1 MNDRHIGKG
10 EVNMTREAQRDQFI
24 DIMAKFT
31 SYAGKHLPD
40 DVGTKLKELRA
51 MEDTPMAGIFYDAM
65 DKDLRM
71 ADELDRPCCQDT
83 GVIQYFVRVG
93 SRFPLIDEIEDC
105 LREAVKK
112 ATVEAPLRH
121 NVVEVFDEK
130 NTGNNVGTRI
140 PWIDWEIVPHSDEAN
155 IYMYMAGGGCS
166 LPGTAKVLMPLEGYE
181 GLVKFVFD
189 QIISYGINA
198 CPPLLVG
205 IGIAGSVEVAAKLS
219 KKALLRPIGTHNGNT
234 RGADLE
240 AMIEKGLNEIG
251 IGPGG
256 ITGKSSVM
264 GVHIEHAGRHPATL
278 AVGLSTGCWAHRRA
292 LIKIDSKLGYEVIS
306 HKGAVL

>member
-1 MNDRHIGKG
+1 MSSKMERDR
-10 EVNMTREAQRDQFI
+10 FI

-40 DVGTKLKELRA
+40 DVLAKLRELR
-51 MEDTPMAGIFYDAM
+51 MQEDTPMAKLIYDAM
-65 DKDLRM
+65 FDDLKM
-71 ADELDRPCCQDT
+71 AEELDRPCCQDT
-83 GVIQYFVRVG
+83 GVIQYFVQVG
-93 SRFPLIDEIEDC
+93 TRFPLIDEIEDC

-112 ATVEAPLRH
+112 ATLEAPLRH

-140 PWIDWEIVPHSDEAN
+140 PWIDWEIVPHSDEVK
-155 IYMYMAGGGCS
+155 IYVYMAGGGCS

-181 GLVKFVFD
+181 GIVKFVFD
-189 QIISYGINA
+189 QITSYGINA

-219 KKALLRPIGTHNGNT
+219 KKALLRPIGTHNGNP
-234 RGADLE
+234 RGEQLE
-240 AMIEKGLNEIG
+240 TMIEKGLNDIQ

-256 ITGKSSVM
+256 MSGKKSVM
-264 GVHIEHAGRHPATL
+264 GVHIEQAGRHPATL

-292 LIKIDSKLGYEVIS
+292 LIKIGPDMEYEMIS
-306 HKGAVL
+306 HKGAIL